1 MPLIIGLFMR
11 FKTNIHITV
20 GGQTPKSCSLHPHGW
35 WYPPKC
41 QELKGCFNHPK
52 SMLVNLD
59 HHPRHVAGKT
69 YMWKHQ
75 PDQECLYIYPSI
87 PITHVSCWWL
97 QSISIW
103 RCPRMGV
110 APNHLMDYHFTIE
123 TYGDL
128 GIPHFRKSGQKQ
140 AMFTIFS
147 HHHFYR
153 FLHLSQSWLVYDIV
167 GWKQF
172 PSYGLS

>member
-1 MPLIIGLFMR
+1 
-11 FKTNIHITV
+11 
-20 GGQTPKSCSLHPHGW
+20 
-35 WYPPKC
+35 
-41 QELKGCFNHPK
+41 
-52 SMLVNLD
+52 
-59 HHPRHVAGKT
+59 
-69 YMWKHQ
+69 
-75 PDQECLYIYPSI
+75 
-87 PITHVSCWWL
+87 
-97 QSISIW
+97 
-103 RCPRMGV
+103 MGV

-167 GWKQF
+167 G
-172 PSYGLS
+172 